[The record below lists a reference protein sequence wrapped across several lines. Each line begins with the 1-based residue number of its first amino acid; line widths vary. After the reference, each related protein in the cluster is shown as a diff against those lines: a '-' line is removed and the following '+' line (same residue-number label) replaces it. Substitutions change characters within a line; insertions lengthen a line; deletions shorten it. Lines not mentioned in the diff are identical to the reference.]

1 MGTEMPS
8 LQEKTRSSSG
18 AKGSG
23 DKASSSSSDS
33 SSYFVRDADPEAV
46 ATELGAKPTA
56 ARLSGS
62 IVKSLRFE
70 SRDHEHALLV
80 EARDSFCFPLM
91 KKELMESGLE
101 NMLESSQD
109 LSLKAF
115 VAVRC
120 AARQLA
126 TKGSSKNAIA
136 DLEAKVAVLEQ
147 EKAALQQC
155 LDKSAEEKATLT
167 TELLATAEGF
177 GENWSGEVAE
187 RTS

>member
-1 MGTEMPS
+1 
-8 LQEKTRSSSG
+8 
-18 AKGSG
+18 
-23 DKASSSSSDS
+23 
-33 SSYFVRDADPEAV
+33 
-46 ATELGAKPTA
+46 
-56 ARLSGS
+56 
-62 IVKSLRFE
+62 
-70 SRDHEHALLV
+70 
-80 EARDSFCFPLM
+80 M

-167 TELLATAEGF
+167 TELLVTAEGF

>member
-46 ATELGAKPTA
+46 ASELGAKPTA
-56 ARLSGS
+56 VRLGGN

-70 SRDHEHALLV
+70 SQDREHELLAEV
-80 EARDSFCFPLM
+80 GGSFCFPLM
-91 KKELMESGLE
+91 EKELMETGLE
-101 NMLESSQD
+101 NMLERAQD

-115 VAVRC
+115 VPTRC
-120 AARQLA
+120 AAWQLA
-126 TKGSSKNAIA
+126 AEGGSKTAVA
-136 DLEAKVAVLEQ
+136 DLEAKVAAFEE
-147 EKAALQQC
+147 EKAALQ
-155 LDKSAEEKATLT
+155 
-167 TELLATAEGF
+167 
-177 GENWSGEVAE
+177 
-187 RTS
+187 